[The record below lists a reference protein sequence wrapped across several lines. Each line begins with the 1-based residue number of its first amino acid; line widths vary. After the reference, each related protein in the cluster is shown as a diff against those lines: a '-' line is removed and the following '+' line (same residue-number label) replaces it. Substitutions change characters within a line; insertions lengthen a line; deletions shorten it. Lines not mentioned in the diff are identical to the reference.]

1 MFYDFSNGTLQIAK
15 DTTITQTGAVIY
27 LQTKTDFNLPKPK
40 KKENITKT
48 ILIQFHC
55 TMNRV
60 FLT

>member
-40 KKENITKT
+40 KKENIA
-48 ILIQFHC
+48 
-55 TMNRV
+55 
-60 FLT
+60 